1 METALIIALL
11 ASNLWLIHRVLTK
24 SDTAKPVKETPT
36 PEPAPPAE
44 TEAEAGDDSV
54 VGKSTFDINEFKDV
68 FREAAKEAAKEVIP
82 LIIKEYGKPSDAGF
96 PDEPEDK
103 PSAQI
108 PVEKLDEVFATQSA
122 SELAGDE
129 LPPGEPRAGGSD
141 FNDIRTTLNVL
152 KGESDNPDDEKVA
165 RRVLPDIQGTQIIE
179 RIKLDPLVRK
189 RILMIECRLPEIPA
203 ENDTDKTP
211 PDTQPSKAEEA
222 KPKKKIVFHA
232 DIDTTDIDAIDFNIL
247 H

>member
-11 ASNLWLIHRVLTK
+11 ASNLWLIRRVLTK
-24 SDTAKPVKETPT
+24 PDTAKPVKEKPM
-36 PEPAPPAE
+36 PDPAPATE
-44 TEAEAGDDSV
+44 TEVETEDDSV
-54 VGKSTFDINEFKDV
+54 VGKSTFDINDFKDV
-68 FREAAKEAAKEVIP
+68 FREVAKEAAKEVIP

-96 PDEPEDK
+96 PDEPEEK

-108 PVEKLDEVFATQSA
+108 PVEKLDEVFATKSA
-122 SELAGDE
+122 SELTGEE
-129 LPPGEPRAGGSD
+129 LPPEEPRAGGSD
-141 FNDIRTTLNVL
+141 FNEIRTTLNVL
-152 KGESDNPDDEKVA
+152 KGQSTAPDDENVA

-179 RIKLDPLVRK
+179 KIKLDPLVRK
-189 RILMIECRLPEIPA
+189 RILMIECRLPEIPS
-203 ENDTDKTP
+203 ENETP
-211 PDTQPSKAEEA
+211 PTKAEEA

>member
-11 ASNLWLIHRVLTK
+11 ASNLWLIRRVLTK
-24 SDTAKPVKETPT
+24 PDTVKPVKETPKS
-36 PEPAPPAE
+36 EPALPAE
-44 TEAEAGDDSV
+44 PEAEAEDESV

-68 FREAAKEAAKEVIP
+68 LREAAKEVIP

-96 PDEPEDK
+96 PDEPEEK

-108 PVEKLDEVFATQSA
+108 PVEKLDEIFATQSA
-122 SELAGDE
+122 SELTGDE

-152 KGESDNPDDEKVA
+152 KGESTAPADEETA

-189 RILMIECRLPEIPA
+189 RILMIECQLPEIPA
-203 ENDTDKTP
+203 DTDNP
-211 PDTQPSKAEEA
+211 PQKPEEA

>member
-11 ASNLWLIHRVLTK
+11 ASNLWLIRRVLTK
-24 SDTAKPVKETPT
+24 PDTAKPVKETPK

-68 FREAAKEAAKEVIP
+68 LREAAKEVIP

-96 PDEPEDK
+96 PDEPEEK
-103 PSAQI
+103 SSAQI

-122 SELAGDE
+122 SELTGEE

-165 RRVLPDIQGTQIIE
+165 RRVLPDIKGTQIIE

-189 RILMIECRLPEIPA
+189 RILMIECQLPEIPA
-203 ENDTDKTP
+203 ENDATDTP
-211 PDTQPSKAEEA
+211 PSKAEEA

>member
-11 ASNLWLIHRVLTK
+11 ASNLWLIRRVLTK
-24 SDTAKPVKETPT
+24 PDTAKPVKKTPK
-36 PEPAPPAE
+36 PEPAPVTE
-44 TEAEAGDDSV
+44 TEVETEDDSV

-68 FREAAKEAAKEVIP
+68 FREAAKEVIP

-96 PDEPEDK
+96 PDEPEEK
-103 PSAQI
+103 PSAQV
-108 PVEKLDEVFATQSA
+108 PAEKLDEVFATQSA
-122 SELAGDE
+122 SELTGDE
-129 LPPGEPRAGGSD
+129 LPPEEPRAGGSD
-141 FNDIRTTLNVL
+141 FNEIRTTLNVL
-152 KGESDNPDDEKVA
+152 KGESDNPDDKNIA

-179 RIKLDPLVRK
+179 RIKLDPMVRK
-189 RILMIECRLPEIPA
+189 RILMIECRLPEISV
-203 ENDTDKTP
+203 ENDTPDTP
-211 PDTQPSKAEEA
+211 PTKPEEA

>member
-11 ASNLWLIHRVLTK
+11 ASNLWLIRRVLTK
-24 SDTAKPVKETPT
+24 PDTSKPVKETPT
-36 PEPAPPAE
+36 PEPTPPAE
-44 TEAEAGDDSV
+44 TEAGAGDDSV

-96 PDEPEDK
+96 PDEPEEK

-122 SELAGDE
+122 SELTGDE
-129 LPPGEPRAGGSD
+129 LPPVEPRAGGSD

-189 RILMIECRLPEIPA
+189 RILMIECQLPEIQT
-203 ENDTDKTP
+203 ENDTADAP
-211 PDTQPSKAEEA
+211 PTKPEEA

>member
-11 ASNLWLIHRVLTK
+11 ASNLWLIRRVLTK
-24 SDTAKPVKETPT
+24 PDTAKPVKETT
-36 PEPAPPAE
+36 KPETAPATE
-44 TEAEAGDDSV
+44 TESDTVEDDSV
-54 VGKSTFDINEFKDV
+54 VGRSTFDINEFKDV

-96 PDEPEDK
+96 PDEPEEK

-122 SELAGDE
+122 SELTGDE
-129 LPPGEPRAGGSD
+129 LPPEEPRAGGSD
-141 FNDIRTTLNVL
+141 FNEIRTTLNVL
-152 KGESDNPDDEKVA
+152 KGESDNPDDKNVA

-189 RILMIECRLPEIPA
+189 RILMIECQLPEIPA
-203 ENDTDKTP
+203 EDDTTDTP
-211 PDTQPSKAEEA
+211 PTKPEEA

>member
-1 METALIIALL
+1 MGTALIIALL
-11 ASNLWLIHRVLTK
+11 ASNLWLIRRVLTK
-24 SDTAKPVKETPT
+24 PDTAKPVKEMPK
-36 PEPAPPAE
+36 PEPAPT
-44 TEAEAGDDSV
+44 TEAEVEAEDDSV
-54 VGKSTFDINEFKDV
+54 VGKSTFDINDFKDV
-68 FREAAKEAAKEVIP
+68 LREAAKEVIP

-96 PDEPEDK
+96 PDEPEEK

-108 PVEKLDEVFATQSA
+108 PVEKLDEIFATQSA
-122 SELAGDE
+122 SELTGDE
-129 LPPGEPRAGGSD
+129 LPPEEPRAGGSD
-141 FNDIRTTLNVL
+141 FNEIRTTLNVL
-152 KGESDNPDDEKVA
+152 KGESDNPDDENVA

-189 RILMIECRLPEIPA
+189 RILMIECQLPEIPS
-203 ENDTDKTP
+203 ENDATAAPPTKT
-211 PDTQPSKAEEA
+211 EEA

>member
-11 ASNLWLIHRVLTK
+11 ASNLWLIRRVLTK
-24 SDTAKPVKETPT
+24 PDTVKPVKETT
-36 PEPAPPAE
+36 LEPASATE
-44 TEAEAGDDSV
+44 TEVEAEDDSV
-54 VGKSTFDINEFKDV
+54 VGKSTFDINDFKDV

-96 PDEPEDK
+96 PDEPEEK

-122 SELAGDE
+122 SELTGDE
-129 LPPGEPRAGGSD
+129 IPPEEPRAGGSD
-141 FNDIRTTLNVL
+141 FNEIRTTLNVL
-152 KGESDNPDDEKVA
+152 KGESDNPDDKNVA

-189 RILMIECRLPEIPA
+189 RILMIECQLPEIPA
-203 ENDTDKTP
+203 ENDAADTP
-211 PDTQPSKAEEA
+211 PTKPEEA

>member
-11 ASNLWLIHRVLTK
+11 ASNLWLIRRVLTK
-24 SDTAKPVKETPT
+24 PDTAKPVKETPKT
-36 PEPAPPAE
+36 EPAPPAE
-44 TEAEAGDDSV
+44 TETEAENDSV

-68 FREAAKEAAKEVIP
+68 LREAAKEVIP

-96 PDEPEDK
+96 PDEPEEK
-103 PSAQI
+103 TSAQI

-122 SELAGDE
+122 SELTDDE

-203 ENDTDKTP
+203 DTDNP
-211 PDTQPSKAEEA
+211 PQKPEET

>member
-11 ASNLWLIHRVLTK
+11 ASNLWLIRRVLTK
-24 SDTAKPVKETPT
+24 PDTAKPVKETPK
-36 PEPAPPAE
+36 PEPTPDIEMESDTAE
-44 TEAEAGDDSV
+44 DDSV

-96 PDEPEDK
+96 SDEPEEK

-108 PVEKLDEVFATQSA
+108 PVEKLDEIFATQSA
-122 SELAGDE
+122 SELTGDE
-129 LPPGEPRAGGSD
+129 LPPEEPRAGGSD
-141 FNDIRTTLNVL
+141 FNEIRTTLNVL
-152 KGESDNPDDEKVA
+152 KGESDNPDDKNVA

-189 RILMIECRLPEIPA
+189 RILMIECQLPEIPA
-203 ENDTDKTP
+203 ENDANDTP
-211 PDTQPSKAEEA
+211 PTKPEEA

>member
-11 ASNLWLIHRVLTK
+11 ASNLWLIRKVLTK
-24 SDTAKPVKETPT
+24 SDTAKPVKETPKL
-36 PEPAPPAE
+36 EPAPDIE
-44 TEAEAGDDSV
+44 TESDIAEDDSV

-96 PDEPEDK
+96 PDEPEEK

-108 PVEKLDEVFATQSA
+108 PVEKLDEIFATQSA
-122 SELAGDE
+122 SELTGDE
-129 LPPGEPRAGGSD
+129 IPPEEPRAGGSD
-141 FNDIRTTLNVL
+141 FNEIRTTLNVL
-152 KGESDNPDDEKVA
+152 KGEFDNPDDKNVA

-179 RIKLDPLVRK
+179 RIKLDPQVRK
-189 RILMIECRLPEIPA
+189 RILMIECRLPEIQT
-203 ENDTDKTP
+203 ENDTTDAP
-211 PDTQPSKAEEA
+211 PTKPEEA

>member
-11 ASNLWLIHRVLTK
+11 ASNLWLIRRVLTK
-24 SDTAKPVKETPT
+24 PDATKPEKETSKT
-36 PEPAPPAE
+36 EPAPTANA
-44 TEAEAGDDSV
+44 EAEAEDDSV
-54 VGKSTFDINEFKDV
+54 VGKSTFDINDFKDV
-68 FREAAKEAAKEVIP
+68 LREAAREVIP

-96 PDEPEDK
+96 PDEPEEK

-108 PVEKLDEVFATQSA
+108 PVEKLDEIFATQSA
-122 SELAGDE
+122 SDLTGDE
-129 LPPGEPRAGGSD
+129 LPPEEPRAGGSD
-141 FNDIRTTLNVL
+141 FNEISTTVKVL
-152 KGESDNPDDEKVA
+152 KGKSDNPADEETA

-179 RIKLDPLVRK
+179 KIKLDPLVRK

-203 ENDTDKTP
+203 DTDNP
-211 PDTQPSKAEEA
+211 PQKQEEE

>member
-11 ASNLWLIHRVLTK
+11 ASNLWLIRRVLTK
-24 SDTAKPVKETPT
+24 PDTAKPVKETPT
-36 PEPAPPAE
+36 PETATVTE
-44 TEAEAGDDSV
+44 TEVETEDDSV

-68 FREAAKEAAKEVIP
+68 LREAAKEVIP

-96 PDEPEDK
+96 PDEPEEK

-122 SELAGDE
+122 SELTGDE
-129 LPPGEPRAGGSD
+129 LPPEEPRAGGSD
-141 FNDIRTTLNVL
+141 FNEIRTTLNVL
-152 KGESDNPDDEKVA
+152 KGESDNPDDENVA

-189 RILMIECRLPEIPA
+189 RILMIECQLPEIQT
-203 ENDTDKTP
+203 ENDAADAP
-211 PDTQPSKAEEA
+211 PAKPEEA

>member
-11 ASNLWLIHRVLTK
+11 ASNLWLIRRALTK
-24 SDTAKPVKETPT
+24 PDTAKPVKETTT
-36 PEPAPPAE
+36 PEPAPATDTE
-44 TEAEAGDDSV
+44 VEAEDDSV

-68 FREAAKEAAKEVIP
+68 LREAAKEVIP

-96 PDEPEDK
+96 PDEPEEK

-122 SELAGDE
+122 SELTGDE
-129 LPPGEPRAGGSD
+129 LPPEEPRAGGSD
-141 FNDIRTTLNVL
+141 FNEIRTTLNVL
-152 KGESDNPDDEKVA
+152 KGESDNPDDKNVA

-189 RILMIECRLPEIPA
+189 RILMIECQLPEIPT
-203 ENDTDKTP
+203 ESDTPDAP
-211 PDTQPSKAEEA
+211 PTKPEEK

>member
-11 ASNLWLIHRVLTK
+11 ASNLWLIRRVLTK
-24 SDTAKPVKETPT
+24 PDTAKPVKETTT
-36 PEPAPPAE
+36 PEPAPATDTE
-44 TEAEAGDDSV
+44 VEAEDDSV

-68 FREAAKEAAKEVIP
+68 LREAAKEVIP

-96 PDEPEDK
+96 PDEPEEK

-108 PVEKLDEVFATQSA
+108 PVEKLDEIFATQSA
-122 SELAGDE
+122 SELTGDE
-129 LPPGEPRAGGSD
+129 LPPEEPRAGGSD
-141 FNDIRTTLNVL
+141 FNEIRTTLNVL
-152 KGESDNPDDEKVA
+152 KGESDNPDDKNVA

-189 RILMIECRLPEIPA
+189 RILMIECQLPEIPT
-203 ENDTDKTP
+203 ESDTPDAP
-211 PDTQPSKAEEA
+211 PTKPEEK

>member
-11 ASNLWLIHRVLTK
+11 ASNLWLIRRVLTRP
-24 SDTAKPVKETPT
+24 DTAKPVKETPK
-36 PEPAPPAE
+36 PEPAPA
-44 TEAEAGDDSV
+44 TEAEIEAEEDRV
-54 VGKSTFDINEFKDV
+54 VGKSTFDINDFKDV

-96 PDEPEDK
+96 PDEPEEK

-108 PVEKLDEVFATQSA
+108 PVEKLDEIFATQSA
-122 SELAGDE
+122 SELAGYE
-129 LPPGEPRAGGSD
+129 IPPEEPRAGGSD
-141 FNDIRTTLNVL
+141 FNEIRTTLNVL
-152 KGESDNPDDEKVA
+152 KGESDNPDDENIA
-165 RRVLPDIQGTQIIE
+165 RRVLPDIQGTQVIE

-189 RILMIECRLPEIPA
+189 RILMIECQLPEIPT
-203 ENDTDKTP
+203 ENDTSDAP
-211 PDTQPSKAEEA
+211 PTKPEEK

>member
-11 ASNLWLIHRVLTK
+11 ASNLWLIRKVLTK
-24 SDTAKPVKETPT
+24 PDTAKPVKETPK
-36 PEPAPPAE
+36 PEHAPA
-44 TEAEAGDDSV
+44 TEAEVEAEEESV

-68 FREAAKEAAKEVIP
+68 LREAAKEVIP

-96 PDEPEDK
+96 PDEPEEK
-103 PSAQI
+103 RPAQI

-122 SELAGDE
+122 SELTGDE
-129 LPPGEPRAGGSD
+129 IPPEEPRAGGSD
-141 FNDIRTTLNVL
+141 FNEIRTTLNVL
-152 KGESDNPDDEKVA
+152 KGESDNPDDENVA

-189 RILMIECRLPEIPA
+189 RILMIECQLPEIPA
-203 ENDTDKTP
+203 ESDTPDAPPTKT
-211 PDTQPSKAEEA
+211 EEA

>member
-11 ASNLWLIHRVLTK
+11 ASNLWLIRRVLT
-24 SDTAKPVKETPT
+24 KPVKETQK
-36 PEPAPPAE
+36 PEPAPA
-44 TEAEAGDDSV
+44 TEAEAEAETEDDSI

-68 FREAAKEAAKEVIP
+68 FREAAKEAAREVIP

-96 PDEPEDK
+96 PDEPEEK

-122 SELAGDE
+122 SELTGDE
-129 LPPGEPRAGGSD
+129 LPPEEPRAGGSD
-141 FNDIRTTLNVL
+141 FNEIRTTLNVL
-152 KGESDNPDDEKVA
+152 KGESDNPDDKNIA

-189 RILMIECRLPEIPA
+189 RILMIECQLPEIPT
-203 ENDTDKTP
+203 ESDTPDAP
-211 PDTQPSKAEEA
+211 PTKPEEA

>member
-11 ASNLWLIHRVLTK
+11 ASNLWLIRRVLTK
-24 SDTAKPVKETPT
+24 PDTAKTVKETTT
-36 PEPAPPAE
+36 PKPASDIE
-44 TEAEAGDDSV
+44 TESYTAEEDSV

-68 FREAAKEAAKEVIP
+68 LREAAKEVIP

-96 PDEPEDK
+96 PDEPEEK

-108 PVEKLDEVFATQSA
+108 PVEKLDEVFATHSA
-122 SELAGDE
+122 SELTGDE
-129 LPPGEPRAGGSD
+129 IPSEEPRAGGSD
-141 FNDIRTTLNVL
+141 FNEISTAVNVL
-152 KGESDNPDDEKVA
+152 KGNSDNPDDKETA

-179 RIKLDPLVRK
+179 KIKLDPLVRK
-189 RILMIECRLPEIPA
+189 RILMIECQLPEIPG
-203 ENDTDKTP
+203 ENNTADTP
-211 PDTQPSKAEEA
+211 PSNPEEA

-232 DIDTTDIDAIDFNIL
+232 DIDTTGIDAIDFNIL

>member
-11 ASNLWLIHRVLTK
+11 ASNLWLIRRVLTK
-24 SDTAKPVKETPT
+24 PDTAKTVKETTT
-36 PEPAPPAE
+36 PKPASDIE
-44 TEAEAGDDSV
+44 TESYTAEEDSV

-68 FREAAKEAAKEVIP
+68 LREAAKEVIP

-96 PDEPEDK
+96 PDEPEEK

-108 PVEKLDEVFATQSA
+108 PVEKLDEIFATQSA
-122 SELAGDE
+122 SELTGDE
-129 LPPGEPRAGGSD
+129 LPPEEPRAGGSD
-141 FNDIRTTLNVL
+141 FNEIRTTLNVL
-152 KGESDNPDDEKVA
+152 KGESDNPDDKNVA

-179 RIKLDPLVRK
+179 KIKLDPLVRK
-189 RILMIECRLPEIPA
+189 RILMIECQLPEIPT
-203 ENDTDKTP
+203 ESDTPDAP
-211 PDTQPSKAEEA
+211 PTKLEEA

-232 DIDTTDIDAIDFNIL
+232 DIDTPDIDAIDFNIL

>member
-11 ASNLWLIHRVLTK
+11 ASNLWLIRRVLTK
-24 SDTAKPVKETPT
+24 PDTAKPVKETT
-36 PEPAPPAE
+36 PEPASATE
-44 TEAEAGDDSV
+44 TEVEAEDDSV

-96 PDEPEDK
+96 PDEPEEK

-122 SELAGDE
+122 SELTGDE
-129 LPPGEPRAGGSD
+129 LPPEEPRAGGSD
-141 FNDIRTTLNVL
+141 FNEIRTTLNVL
-152 KGESDNPDDEKVA
+152 KGESDNPDDKNVA

-189 RILMIECRLPEIPA
+189 RILMIECQLPEIPA
-203 ENDTDKTP
+203 ENDATDAP
-211 PDTQPSKAEEA
+211 PSKPEEA

>member
-11 ASNLWLIHRVLTK
+11 ASNLWLIRRVLTK
-24 SDTAKPVKETPT
+24 PNTAKPVKETPK
-36 PEPAPPAE
+36 PEPAPDIE
-44 TEAEAGDDSV
+44 TESDISEEDSV
-54 VGKSTFDINEFKDV
+54 VGKSTFNINEFKDV

-96 PDEPEDK
+96 PDEPEEK

-108 PVEKLDEVFATQSA
+108 PVEKLDEVFATQSV
-122 SELAGDE
+122 SELTGEE
-129 LPPGEPRAGGSD
+129 LPPGEPRAGGCD
-141 FNDIRTTLNVL
+141 FNEIRTTLNVL
-152 KGESDNPDDEKVA
+152 KGVSDNPDDKNVA

-189 RILMIECRLPEIPA
+189 RILMIECQLPEIPT
-203 ENDTDKTP
+203 ESDTPDAP
-211 PDTQPSKAEEA
+211 PTKPEEA

>member
-11 ASNLWLIHRVLTK
+11 ASNLWLIRRVLTK
-24 SDTAKPVKETPT
+24 PDTAKTVKETTTPKPASDIETESDTAE
-36 PEPAPPAE
+36 E
-44 TEAEAGDDSV
+44 DSV

-68 FREAAKEAAKEVIP
+68 LREAAKEVIP

-96 PDEPEDK
+96 PDEPEEK

-108 PVEKLDEVFATQSA
+108 PVEKLDEIFATQSA
-122 SELAGDE
+122 SELTGDE
-129 LPPGEPRAGGSD
+129 LPPEEPRAGGSD
-141 FNDIRTTLNVL
+141 FNEIRTTLNVL
-152 KGESDNPDDEKVA
+152 KGESDNPDDKNVA

-179 RIKLDPLVRK
+179 KIKLDPLVRK
-189 RILMIECRLPEIPA
+189 RILMIECQLPEIPT
-203 ENDTDKTP
+203 ESDTPDAP
-211 PDTQPSKAEEA
+211 PTKLEEA

>member
-11 ASNLWLIHRVLTK
+11 ASNLWLIRRVLTK
-24 SDTAKPVKETPT
+24 PDTAKPAKETQMSET
-36 PEPAPPAE
+36 APYVEAD
-44 TEAEAGDDSV
+44 EAEAESV
-54 VGKSTFDINEFKDV
+54 VGTSTFDINDFKDV
-68 FREAAKEAAKEVIP
+68 LREAAREVIP

-96 PDEPEDK
+96 PDEPEEK

-122 SELAGDE
+122 SDLTGDE
-129 LPPGEPRAGGSD
+129 LPPEEPRAGGSD
-141 FNDIRTTLNVL
+141 FNEISTTVNVL
-152 KGESDNPDDEKVA
+152 KGKSDNPGDEETA

-179 RIKLDPLVRK
+179 KIKLDPLVRK

-203 ENDTDKTP
+203 DTDNPPQKQEEKKT
-211 PDTQPSKAEEA
+211 
-222 KPKKKIVFHA
+222 KKKIVFHA

>member
-11 ASNLWLIHRVLTK
+11 VSNLWLIRRVLTK
-24 SDTAKPVKETPT
+24 PDTAKPVKETTKPEIALPT
-36 PEPAPPAE
+36 E
-44 TEAEAGDDSV
+44 TESDTTEDDSV

-68 FREAAKEAAKEVIP
+68 FREVAKEAAKEVIP

-96 PDEPEDK
+96 PDEPEEK

-122 SELAGDE
+122 SELIGDE
-129 LPPGEPRAGGSD
+129 IPPEEPRAGGSD
-141 FNDIRTTLNVL
+141 FNEIRTTLNVL
-152 KGESDNPDDEKVA
+152 KGESDNPDDKNVA

-179 RIKLDPLVRK
+179 RLKLDPLVRK
-189 RILMIECRLPEIPA
+189 RILMIECRLPEIPT
-203 ENDTDKTP
+203 ESDTPDAP
-211 PDTQPSKAEEA
+211 PTKPEET